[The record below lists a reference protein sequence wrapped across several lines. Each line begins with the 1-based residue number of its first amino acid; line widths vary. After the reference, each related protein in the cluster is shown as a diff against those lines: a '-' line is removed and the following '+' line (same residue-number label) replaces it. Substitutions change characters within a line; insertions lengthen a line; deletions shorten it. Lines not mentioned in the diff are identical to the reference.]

1 MSSVSL
7 YKGKRQQGSVL
18 LMVLLLLWAMTHY
31 LLAGMQALN
40 HQSRWLL
47 ALSHGT
53 ERHANAR
60 AAISR
65 TIDQIKKGQ
74 TQPVNAHQGFVVY
87 TERLLQDGNHALY
100 LLSVRHQN
108 SDAQQGHGRF
118 LQAVYGNGVR
128 AVWLP

>member
-7 YKGKRQQGSVL
+7 CKGKRQQGSVL

-40 HQSRWLL
+40 HQNRWLL
-47 ALSHGT
+47 ALSHGA

-60 AAISR
+60 AALSR
-65 TIDQIKKGQ
+65 TIDQIKEGKP
-74 TQPVNAHQGFVVY
+74 QPVNVHQDFVVY
-87 TERLLQDGNHALY
+87 TERLIQDENHVLY
-100 LLSVRHQN
+100 LLSVQHQN
-108 SDAQQGHGRF
+108 SDTRQEHGW